1 MLQVNNGV
9 HFVEEEPILL
19 QNAVRL
25 CNQATDRNSA
35 QRCCFLFFL
44 RLMEMLPS
52 SIFFFFLTQLIVI
65 YLWLLLNNQR
75 PSTGCDDSSKFSV
88 L

>member
-35 QRCCFLFFL
+35 QRYSFLFFL

-52 SIFFFFLTQLIVI
+52 PIFFFYPVNSDLFVAPFEQ
-65 YLWLLLNNQR
+65 
-75 PSTGCDDSSKFSV
+75 STPLDGMR
-88 L
+88 